1 MNKLNVLM
9 VAFLVITL
17 PTAFA
22 DDEFE
27 EDEERE
33 GFGLMERER
42 EREHDEDLTLGSG
55 TGNLILYFTLGAIGT
70 SIGYTAFKILK
81 PKRPMARK
89 S

>member
-1 MNKLNVLM
+1 M

-17 PTAFA
+17 PTTFA
-22 DDEFE
+22 DDDEFE

-33 GFGLMERER
+33 GLGLMERER
-42 EREHDEDLTLGSG
+42 EREHDEDLGVGSG
-55 TGNLILYFTLGAIGT
+55 TGNLILYFTLGAIGV